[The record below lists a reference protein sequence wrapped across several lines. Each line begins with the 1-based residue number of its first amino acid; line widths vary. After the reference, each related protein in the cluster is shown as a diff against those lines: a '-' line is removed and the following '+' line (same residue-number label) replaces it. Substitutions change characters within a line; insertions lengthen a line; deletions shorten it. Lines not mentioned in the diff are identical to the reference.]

1 MCRFLMISV
10 GADDAWCISSLYTI
24 SRYCI
29 HAFYTHV
36 LILYCLCGFI
46 VNKVVVLEQD
56 DLKCQL
62 VRIQLQYVSEYR
74 YAV

>member
-1 MCRFLMISV
+1 MMRGV
-10 GADDAWCISSLYTI
+10 SLRSIPYLV
-24 SRYCI
+24 YCI

-62 VRIQLQYVSEYR
+62 VRIQLQYVRNTDTPYK
-74 YAV
+74 